1 MSENNSNLT
10 CEDLEIAI
18 NDLQKFFEEQEKLD
32 AVLKVI
38 SPSGT
43 GVVEFGSYFIDA
55 YINLLEK
62 SFCDNFNWISWFVFE
77 SDFGKKGM
85 EAKGSSDKKLT
96 KIKTVKQ
103 LYKIMNS

>member
-1 MSENNSNLT
+1 MNKSNLT

-18 NDLQKFFEEQEKLD
+18 DNLQIFFKEQEKLD
-32 AVLKVI
+32 NIIKVI
-38 SPSGT
+38 SPTST
-43 GVVEFGSYFIDA
+43 GVVEFGGEFIDA

-62 SFCDNFNWISWFVFE
+62 SFNDNFQWISWFVFE
-77 SDFGKKGM
+77 NDFGRKGM

>member
-1 MSENNSNLT
+1 MNKSNLT

-18 NDLQKFFEEQEKLD
+18 NNLQKFFEEQEKLD
-32 AVLKVI
+32 NIIKVI
-38 SPSGT
+38 APTST
-43 GVVEFGSYFIDA
+43 GVVEFGGEFIDA

-62 SFCDNFNWISWFVFE
+62 SFDDNFQWISWFIFE
-77 SDFGKKGM
+77 NDFGRKEM
-85 EAKGSSDKKLT
+85 EARGSSDKKLT